1 MFDITD
7 GMEVERESD
16 PPASA
21 PGPQS
26 EPSGEKQFRIQIRA
40 IFPDPKT
47 RDVILLTFLKVG
59 VKNKQKVGIG
69 GASEMC
75 KSKGRIWI

>member
-7 GMEVERESD
+7 WMEVERESD

-26 EPSGEKQFRIQIRA
+26 EPTGEKQFRIRS
-40 IFPDPKT
+40 IFPDPN
-47 RDVILLTFLKVG
+47 DEGCYFLKIS
-59 VKNKQKVGIG
+59 K
-69 GASEMC
+69 SRC
-75 KSKGRIWI
+75 KK